1 MIPSL
6 RKPKAEKGRSQPAR
20 AVKGSNNTCNQSAE
34 PARAL
39 KGSNNTQ
46 YIHLLENLLLARPI
60 NFRGSLN
67 YLEAGG
73 IVRGHTRV
81 TSHQLINQFSK
92 KCVWAQYC
100 LRRELE
106 RLSHRAWELSSRARN
121 RRAIPVGPRETR
133 TVEHGLGIVSPGQR
147 SALSNSINVRR
158 VW

>member
-1 MIPSL
+1 MGPQF
-6 RKPKAEKGRSQPAR
+6 R
-20 AVKGSNNTCNQSAE
+20 CNRSAE
-34 PARAL
+34 PARAE

-121 RRAIPVGPRETR
+121 RRAIPGGPRETR
-133 TVEHGLGIVSPGQR
+133 TVEHGKQQPWDSPLRVSAQR
-147 SALSNSINVRR
+147 SVNVRR
-158 VW
+158 VWQVFAKLLKISK